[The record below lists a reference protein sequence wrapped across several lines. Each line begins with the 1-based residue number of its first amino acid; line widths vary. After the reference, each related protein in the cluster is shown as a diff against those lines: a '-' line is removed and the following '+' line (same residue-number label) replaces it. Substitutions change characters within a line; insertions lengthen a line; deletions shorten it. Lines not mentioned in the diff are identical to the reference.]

1 MWYIAT
7 SKEQCGLPGWV
18 SGKESTC
25 NAGISGEAGSVPK
38 SERCH
43 GGGHGNPHQYSF
55 LENLMDR
62 GAWWATVHRVTK
74 SWTRVR
80 QFSTHSGEFRYHPTV
95 LQGTEDFGGHILCAG
110 PGSHP
115 FQKGSQETG
124 RQAPGMLLVL
134 VFPSSLSTWVCC

>member
-1 MWYIAT
+1 MVLAVKY
-7 SKEQCGLPGWV
+7 LPAS
-18 SGKESTC
+18 SGDTRDS
-25 NAGISGEAGSVPK
+25 GSVPGL
-38 SERCH
+38 
-43 GGGHGNPHQYSF
+43 GGPPGGEHGNTLQYSC

-95 LQGTEDFGGHILCAG
+95 LQGIEDFGGHILCAG